1 MPLFVQEQEVIFTGV
16 FAMNRHI
23 FLYGFSI
30 FSMFFGSGNLVFPIM
45 VGVNNSDNWLAGFC
59 GFFLTGII
67 LPFLGLFVIK
77 LYQGDYNKFFAQ
89 GGVIAKYAIP
99 LFTLSLL
106 GAFGVIPRCITVAH
120 GGLEFLYNDIPL
132 LAFSIIFCVLCY
144 IVCLNDKIMFAILGK
159 VLTPILL
166 FFLLGL
172 IIIGFYKGDSITA
185 SNEVFTNNFIDGFFR
200 GYATMDLFASFFF
213 ASLIFKQI
221 EALFPEKDNKSII
234 KAALGPSIFGAIL
247 LSIIYLGFVYLGSH
261 YKNLAYD
268 LPGELVLPAIA
279 NHLLGHNGALVIA
292 IIIIFSC
299 LTTAV
304 ALNSIY
310 AKYLC
315 SFSFIGDE
323 RFPLVLFISTIAS
336 FAISL
341 LDFDGIASILGPLLD
356 ISYPGLIALTI
367 MSICTSS
374 FHKLKIFIFYGI
386 TAIMLIL

>member
-1 MPLFVQEQEVIFTGV
+1 MH
-16 FAMNRHI
+16 RHI

-77 LYQGDYNKFFAQ
+77 LYQGSYNKFFAEA
-89 GGVIAKYAIP
+89 GIIAKYAIP

-120 GGLEFLYNDIPL
+120 GGLEFLYNDISL
-132 LAFSIIFCVLCY
+132 LAFSTVFCILCY
-144 IVCLNDKIMFAILGK
+144 IICLNDKVMFAILGK
-159 VLTPILL
+159 ILTPILL
-166 FFLLGL
+166 VFLLGL
-172 IIIGFYKGDSITA
+172 IIIGFYQGEAVISN
-185 SNEVFTNNFIDGFFR
+185 NEVFINNFVDGFFR

-221 EALFPEKDNKSII
+221 EALFPDKDNKSII

-261 YKNLAYD
+261 YKHLSYD

-279 NHLLGHNGALVIA
+279 NHLLGHNGALAIA

-315 SFSFIGDE
+315 SFNFVGKN
-323 RFPLVLFISTIAS
+323 RFSMVLLLTTIVS
-336 FAISL
+336 FAVSL
-341 LDFDGIASILGPLLD
+341 LDFDGIASILSPLLD

-367 MSICTSS
+367 LSICTRR
-374 FHKLKIFIFYGI
+374 FHTLKLVSFYGI
-386 TAIMLIL
+386 TVMMLVSYIS

>member
-1 MPLFVQEQEVIFTGV
+1 
-16 FAMNRHI
+16 MNRHV

-45 VGVNNSDNWLAGFC
+45 VGVSNSDNWIAGFW

-77 LYQGDYNKFFAQ
+77 LYQGSYNKFFAQ
-89 GGVIAKYAIP
+89 GGTIAKYAIP

-120 GGLEFLYNDIPL
+120 GGLEFLYNDISL
-132 LAFSIIFCVLCY
+132 LVFSIIFCVTCY
-144 IVCLNDKIMFAILGK
+144 MICLNDKLMFTILGK

-166 FFLLGL
+166 LFLVGL
-172 IIIGFYKGDSITA
+172 IIIGFYQGEKLTVN
-185 SNEVFTNNFIDGFFR
+185 NEVFSNNFVDGFFR

-221 EALFPEKDNKSII
+221 EALFPEKDNRSII

-261 YKNLAYD
+261 YKSFAHD

-315 SFSFIGDE
+315 SFSFIGDKH
-323 RFPLVLFISTIAS
+323 FPIILLITTIAS
-336 FAISL
+336 FAVSL

-356 ISYPGLIALTI
+356 VSYPGLIALTI
-367 MSICTSS
+367 ISICTKR
-374 FHKLKIFIFYGI
+374 FHKLKMFSFYGI

>member
-1 MPLFVQEQEVIFTGV
+1 
-16 FAMNRHI
+16 MNRHV

-45 VGVNNSDNWLAGFC
+45 VGVSNSDNWIAGFC

-77 LYQGDYNKFFAQ
+77 LYHGSYNKFFAQ
-89 GGVIAKYAIP
+89 GGTIAKYALP

-120 GGLEFLYNDIPL
+120 GGLEFLYNDISL
-132 LAFSIIFCVLCY
+132 LIFSIIFCVTCY
-144 IVCLNDKIMFAILGK
+144 VICLNDKLMFTILGK

-166 FFLLGL
+166 LFLVGL
-172 IIIGFYKGDSITA
+172 IIIGFYQGENLIVN
-185 SNEVFTNNFIDGFFR
+185 NEVFSHNFVDGFFR

-221 EALFPEKDNKSII
+221 EALFPEKDNRSII

-247 LSIIYLGFVYLGSH
+247 LSVIYLGFVYLGSH
-261 YKNLAYD
+261 YKILAYD

-304 ALNSIY
+304 ALNNIY

-315 SFSFIGDE
+315 SFSFIGNK
-323 RFPLVLFISTIAS
+323 RFPIVLLITTISS
-336 FAISL
+336 FAVSL

-356 ISYPGLIALTI
+356 VSYPGLIALTI
-367 MSICTSS
+367 ISICTKR
-374 FHKLKIFIFYGI
+374 FHALKMFSFYGI